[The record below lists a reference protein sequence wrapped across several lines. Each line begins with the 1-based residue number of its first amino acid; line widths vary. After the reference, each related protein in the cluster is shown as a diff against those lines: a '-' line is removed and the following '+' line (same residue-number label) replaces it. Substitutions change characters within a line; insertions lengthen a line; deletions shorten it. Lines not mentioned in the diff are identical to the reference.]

1 MSNGPP
7 GSEGIVECPDGHRC
21 ENGSLCVEN
30 PYDEGNYYCD
40 CDAAFLNAA
49 YQGLYCEHEATEY
62 CSYKGAV
69 SRNSFCTNG
78 GKCIAEVGENEAH
91 LGCDCPEEYQ
101 GDHCQFVKGT
111 QPEGWPYTN
120 EQPQNPDASIGTKS
134 SGGGG
139 GGMSGG
145 AIFGIIVAVVAV
157 VLVGAFFA
165 RRTMRRQKGERQPV
179 TTVGS
184 SSPTKTPVT
193 EHNLDPDGGM
203 LQKDDEDISAD
214 FDIGVEEGMADEEE
228 GEII

>member
-1 MSNGPP
+1 MSNPP
-7 GSEGIVECPDGHRC
+7 GAEGIVECPDGHRC

-40 CDAAFLNAA
+40 CDAAFLNSAF
-49 YQGLYCEHEATEY
+49 QGLYCEHEATEY

-78 GKCIAEVGENEAH
+78 GKCIAKVGEDEAH
-91 LGCDCPEEYQ
+91 LGCDCPDEYE

-111 QPEGWPYTN
+111 KPSGWPYTN
-120 EQPQNPDASIGTKS
+120 EEATSPAATTK

-165 RRTMRRQKGERQPV
+165 RKSLHRQKGERQPID
-179 TTVGS
+179 TVGS
-184 SSPTKTPVT
+184 VSPSKEKPPVSP
-193 EHNLDPDGGM
+193 EHGLDPDGGT
-203 LQKDDEDISAD
+203 LQKDSDDSGD
-214 FDIGVEEGMADEEE
+214 FNIGVEEGMVDEEQE